1 VRASRR
7 ILGVLVVAIL
17 AACTSEVPDEFCRA
31 ASRVIE
37 IVEESPTA
45 PPFDSEH
52 GDVLGEL
59 NDNMPPVESEAFSP
73 AVELGA
79 AYADWFG
86 RPSYDT
92 GEELASRAHS
102 QAEAFVQEYC

>member
-1 VRASRR
+1 MRARHG
-7 ILGVLVVAIL
+7 ILGCLVVAVL
-17 AACTSEVPDEFCRA
+17 AACTSEVNDEFCRA

-45 PPFDSEH
+45 PPFESEH

-59 NDNMPPVESEAFSP
+59 NDNIPPVESDAFSP

-92 GEELASRAHS
+92 GEELAARVHLE
-102 QAEAFVQEYC
+102 AEAFVQEWC